1 MNNLS
6 LKQTREL
13 LQKFQQRNET
23 NSSEYKKLFKHYE
36 SMKEKNGRFLVKNPS
51 TLGKG
56 DKYHHQRKER
66 LAKQEQQRK
75 ERQAKEAEQRKKRQ
89 AKEAEQR
96 KKRQEKQAQQ
106 RIIRQTK
113 QLIEKEEDT
122 SYKILLGFLVSLFIL
137 IVSSLLNL
145 YSNKTKARED
155 IFYFESAMYFVS
167 FSLVIYYGYRLKFS
181 MLSRIMIALF
191 AASFAINIAIFEEE
205 KKKRNLYIR
214 DIEDSIIHSNFWNCS
229 IRSKDVFRLFNGER
243 EKIRESIPDLKNN
256 LFSSFSSN
264 IGSFIG
270 TFLLSLLV
278 GGITSL
284 LISLRN

>member
-1 MNNLS
+1 M
-6 LKQTREL
+6 
-13 LQKFQQRNET
+13 
-23 NSSEYKKLFKHYE
+23 
-36 SMKEKNGRFLVKNPS
+36 VKNPS

-205 KKKRNLYIR
+205 KKK
-214 DIEDSIIHSNFWNCS
+214 
-229 IRSKDVFRLFNGER
+229 K
-243 EKIRESIPDLKNN
+243 K
-256 LFSSFSSN
+256 
-264 IGSFIG
+264 FIY
-270 TFLLSLLV
+270 
-278 GGITSL
+278 
-284 LISLRN
+284 